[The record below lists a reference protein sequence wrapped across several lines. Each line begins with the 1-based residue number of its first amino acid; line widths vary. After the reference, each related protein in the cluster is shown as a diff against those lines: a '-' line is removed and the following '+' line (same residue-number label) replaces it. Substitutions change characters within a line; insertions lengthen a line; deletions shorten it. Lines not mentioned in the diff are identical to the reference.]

1 MSKLHPECRVLDD
14 VLADLLGGELA
25 GPQRARAEAHLESCP
40 SCRARVAGLRSA
52 REMVVIASGDAA
64 FAERAAGG
72 ARTAD
77 PMRSRPARPAR
88 WLAAA
93 AVLGLMFILGF
104 AAGRAGRAPRV
115 EEAPHLASV
124 PAPTAPIA
132 QRFTEAARNLPRSG
146 SMAWALTSL
155 ARRN

>member
-1 MSKLHPECRVLDD
+1 MSELHPGCRVLDD

-40 SCRARVAGLRSA
+40 CCRARVAGLKSA
-52 REMVVIASGDAA
+52 REMVVMASGDAA
-64 FAERAAGG
+64 LAERAAGG
-72 ARTAD
+72 AQTAD
-77 PMRSRPARPAR
+77 PMRSRPVRPAR

-104 AAGRAGRAPRV
+104 AAGHAGRAQRP
-115 EEAPHLASV
+115 EAAPDLASAAE
-124 PAPTAPIA
+124 PAAPIA
-132 QRFTEAARNLPRSG
+132 QRYAEAARSLPRSG
-146 SMAWALTSL
+146 TMAWALTSL